1 VVPTDKPHLLA
12 PADGRPNER
21 IRRGASVALSDD
33 DASEHSAPL
42 VQPSRWPALRF
53 EERPWTIPDS
63 SSRSERRRLSDR
75 YQAAVVSPIAG
86 IERVPLPSEVEGLVA
101 DASAEIARFDAEV
114 GADIAPFSSILLR
127 SESAAS
133 SRIENLTASAKAIAL
148 AELGDLSRRNAAVI
162 VANSRAMQAALQLAD
177 HLDEDAIL
185 AMHSALLASTHPEWC
200 GHWRTEQVWVG
211 GSNWGPFEAQYVAPH
226 HDRVPAAMADLVSFL
241 DRDDMAPLTQAAVAH
256 AQFETIHP
264 FPDGNG
270 RVGRALIHALLKGKG
285 LTRQVTVPV
294 SAGLLV
300 ETESYFRS
308 LDAYRQGDPAPLVR
322 RLADA
327 SYAAISNG
335 RQLIGDLHTAR
346 AKWDDRIKARR
357 DAAAWQLADL
367 LLRQPIV
374 DSRLLQ
380 QEWSA
385 PARTAER
392 AIDTLAEAGVLTKVS
407 GNFRDRKWAAN
418 DVFRALDDFAS
429 RAGRRGSPAPGYAAH
444 RPTELRRGTAAS
456 PSPARGVDVVG

>member
-1 VVPTDKPHLLA
+1 MPTDKPRLLA
-12 PADGRPNER
+12 TDRPTER
-21 IRRGASVALSDD
+21 IKCETSVALSGD
-33 DASEHSAPL
+33 DAGEHSAPL
-42 VQPSRWPALRF
+42 VQPSTWPGLGF
-53 EERPWTIPDS
+53 EERPWAISDS
-63 SSRSERRRLSDR
+63 ISRSERRRLHDR
-75 YQAAVVSPIAG
+75 YHAAVVSPIAG

-101 DASAEIARFDAEV
+101 DASAEIARFDVEV
-114 GADIAPFSSILLR
+114 GGEIAPFSSILLR

-148 AELGDLSRRNAAVI
+148 AELGDPSRRNATLI

-185 AMHSALLASTHPEWC
+185 AMHRALLASTHPEWC
-200 GHWRTEQVWVG
+200 GHWRTEQVWIG
-211 GSNWGPFEAQYVAPH
+211 GSNWGPFGAKYVAPH
-226 HDRVPAAMADLVSFL
+226 HDRVPAAMADLVGFL

-300 ETESYFRS
+300 DTESYFSS
-308 LDAYRQGDPAPLVR
+308 LDAYRHGQPALLVS

-335 RQLIGDLHTAR
+335 RQLIGDLHTVR
-346 AKWDDRIKARR
+346 AKWDDHIKARR
-357 DAAAWQLADL
+357 DAAAWRLADL

-392 AIDTLAEAGVLTKVS
+392 AIDTLVEAGVLTKVS
-407 GNFRDRKWAAN
+407 ANLRNRKWAAN
-418 DVFRALDDFAS
+418 DVLRALDAFAS
-429 RAGRRGSPAPGYAAH
+429 RAGRRG
-444 RPTELRRGTAAS
+444 
-456 PSPARGVDVVG
+456 